1 MCICL
6 PASHACCSFFAS
18 TPSLFCVCPICR
30 CVHAAE
36 ENGQNAMHAPF
47 FPRASSV
54 PQHVR
59 CTVISLPSDRQQPHP
74 PELCASY
81 AGVPDLLFRDEG
93 LLLSLSLL
101 LLPLA
106 DREPDGC
113 CCCCGGGGG
122 VASSHS
128 GSESSLSKPATI
140 FSKWRRVCGRD
151 CLLRNPDQRKAFSN
165 RRPRK

>member
-1 MCICL
+1 MPSCL
-6 PASHACCSFFAS
+6 PCVLL
-18 TPSLFCVCPICR
+18 LFCKYSVLFFVCPICR

-36 ENGQNAMHAPF
+36 GNGQNAIFTPF

-59 CTVISLPSDRQQPHP
+59 FTVISLPSDLQQPHP

-151 CLLRNPDQRKAFSN
+151 CFVEK
-165 RRPRK
+165 PRSEKNVLQS